1 MTTDKS
7 RRRFIGGA
15 LAGAVGA
22 HLAADLSAASA
33 TPRRDA
39 RATDNA
45 PSLQALQPFGFVMH
59 GGAGTILREKM
70 TPERE
75 AAIRAKLS
83 EALTAGFTILKNNGA
98 GLDAVVAAI
107 TLLEDSPLF
116 NAGKGS
122 VFTAEGTNE
131 LDASIMEGRTRK
143 AGAVAGLKR
152 IKNPILLARLVME
165 QSPHVLMARE
175 GAETFAR
182 EKGVELIDPK
192 YFYTEE
198 RWQELQR
205 KKQEERDKEKS
216 AAPKKAAHLRG
227 ASPGAASASAAYV
240 DEEKF
245 GTVGAVCL
253 DASGNLSAGT
263 STGGM
268 SNKRFGR
275 IGDSP
280 IIGAGTYADNQTC
293 AVSCTGD
300 GEYFIRASVAHEVAS
315 LMRYAGKSLKE
326 AAERALAEAKSLG
339 GGGGLIAIDR
349 RGNFATPFNTAG
361 MYRGWIGPDGKPTV
375 QIYAD

>member
-7 RRRFIGGA
+7 RRRFLGGA
-15 LAGAVGA
+15 LAGALGA
-22 HLAADLSAASA
+22 RLAANAWPHRAAG
-33 TPRRDA
+33 RDSDGA
-39 RATDNA
+39 QGVA
-45 PSLQALQPFGFVMH
+45 ALQPFGFVIH

-75 AAIRAKLS
+75 SAIRAKLS
-83 EALTAGFTILKNNGA
+83 EALTAGFAVLKKNGA

-116 NAGKGS
+116 NAGKGA

-165 QSPHVLMARE
+165 QSAHVLMAGS
-175 GAETFAR
+175 GAETFAQQ
-182 EKGVELIDPK
+182 KGVELVDPK

-216 AAPKKAAHLRG
+216 AAPKRSALDKDETRRG
-227 ASPGAASASAAYV
+227 ASSGAFALE
-240 DEEKF
+240 DKF

-253 DASGNLSAGT
+253 DTAGNLSAGT

-280 IIGAGTYADNQTC
+280 IIGAGTYADNETC

-300 GEYFIRASVAHEVAS
+300 GEYFIRASVAHEVSS
-315 LMRYAGKSLKE
+315 LMRYAGKTLKE
-326 AAERALAEAKSLG
+326 AAETALAEAKRLG

-349 RGNFATPFNTAG
+349 RGNFATPFNTPG
-361 MYRGWIGPDGKPTV
+361 MYRGWIGPDGKPAV
-375 QIYAD
+375 QIFSD